1 MVTTYYFLNNE
12 IRKLSLKELA
22 QTLQGSEG
30 VLWVDLDAPNEAEE
44 ETVLVSLF
52 DFHPLAIEDC
62 QSGAE
67 EEGHLPK
74 VEEFN
79 DYLFVIFNPVENP
92 NAGTGE
98 RQGSRRG
105 VEIRT
110 SQLSA
115 FLSKRVLVTHHYKP
129 LRSIQYTA
137 QLLTKNPNTLGRGPD
152 FLFHIII
159 DDIVD
164 NYTPLLDSLDE
175 AVDKMEDEVFR
186 EPSQRSMVRI
196 LSLKRNIQTIRR
208 VAVYQ
213 REMLNRLSRGE
224 FGLIT
229 RDEMIYYRNVY
240 DHLVRMTDLADSY
253 RDIVSGLLDAYLS
266 VTSNNLNRVMKVLTI
281 ISTIFLPL
289 SVITGFFGM
298 NFSSLPGLES
308 EYGTLSATL
317 FMVVVAVGMLWVF
330 KRNKWL

>member
-12 IRKLSLKELA
+12 IKKLSLKELA
-22 QTLQGSEG
+22 QALPCHQG
-30 VLWVDLDAPNEAEE
+30 VLWVDLEAPNEAEE

-62 QSGAE
+62 QSGAG

-74 VEEFN
+74 VEDFS

-92 NAGTGE
+92 NGGE
-98 RQGSRRG
+98 GHGPNRG

-115 FLSKRVLVTHHYKP
+115 FLSRHALVTHHYKP
-129 LRSIQYTA
+129 LRSIQYAT
-137 QLLTKNPNTLGRGPD
+137 QLLTKNPNALGRGPD

-159 DDIVD
+159 DDVVD
-164 NYTPLLDSLDE
+164 NYTPLLDSLDD
-175 AVDKMEDEVFR
+175 AVDRMEEEVFR
-186 EPSQRSMVRI
+186 QPGQRTMARI
-196 LSLKRNIQTIRR
+196 LNLKRNIQTIRR

-298 NFSSLPGLES
+298 NFRYLPGLEW
-308 EYGTLSATL
+308 EYSAIGITL
-317 FMVVVAVGMLWVF
+317 FMIAVAVGMLWVF
-330 KRNKWL
+330 RRNKWM

>member
-1 MVTTYYFLNNE
+1 MVTSYYFLNNE

-22 QTLQGSEG
+22 QVLQGSEG
-30 VLWVDLDAPNEAEE
+30 VVWVDLDAPNEAEE

-62 QSGAE
+62 QSGAG

-74 VEEFN
+74 VEDFA

-92 NAGTGE
+92 NAGEG
-98 RQGSRRG
+98 QNGGRG

-115 FLSKRVLVTHHYKP
+115 FMSRRALVTHHYKP
-129 LRSIQYTA
+129 LRSIQYAT
-137 QLLTKNPNTLGRGPD
+137 QLLTKNPNVLGRGPD

-159 DDIVD
+159 DDVVD

-175 AVDKMEDEVFR
+175 AVDRMEEEVFR
-186 EPSQRSMVRI
+186 SPGQRSMVRI

-229 RDEMIYYRNVY
+229 ADEMIYYRNVY
-240 DHLVRMTDLADSY
+240 DHLVRMTDLAESY

-298 NFSSLPGLES
+298 NFQHIPGLNW
-308 EYGTLSATL
+308 EYGPLVATL
-317 FMVVVAVGMLWVF
+317 FMMAVAFGMLWVF
-330 KRNKWL
+330 KRNKWM

>member
-1 MVTTYYFLNNE
+1 MVTTYQFINNE
-12 IRKLSLKELA
+12 IKKLTLKELA
-22 QTLQGSEG
+22 QAMQGNEG
-30 VLWVDLDAPNEAEE
+30 VLWVDLDNPNEAEE

-62 QSGAE
+62 QSGAG

-74 VEEFN
+74 VEDFGE
-79 DYLFVIFNPVENP
+79 YLFVIFNPVERP
-92 NAGTGE
+92 NSGESQNVTG
-98 RQGSRRG
+98 G

-115 FLSKRVLVTHHYKP
+115 FLCHRALVTHHYRP
-129 LRSIQYTA
+129 LRSIQYTT
-137 QLLTKNPNTLGRGPD
+137 QLLTKNPNALGRGPD

-159 DDIVD
+159 DDVVD

-175 AVDKMEDEVFR
+175 AVDRMEEEVFR
-186 EPSQRSMVRI
+186 SASQRTMVRI
-196 LSLKRNIQTIRR
+196 LNLKRNIQTIRR

-224 FGLIT
+224 FDLIT
-229 RDEMIYYRNVY
+229 SDEMIYYRNVY
-240 DHLVRMTDLADSY
+240 DHLVRMTDLAESY
-253 RDIVSGLLDAYLS
+253 RDIVAGLLDAYLS

-298 NFSSLPGLES
+298 NFRYLPGLEW
-308 EYGTLSATL
+308 EYGALGATI
-317 FMVVVAVGMLWVF
+317 FMIAVAVTMLWVF
-330 KRNKWL
+330 KRNKWM